1 MDLIISI
8 QLYSC
13 FFAHYFNS
21 TEHTYRKQDW
31 TWKQQMLS
39 RMCVYEDTDCTV
51 VITATLET
59 STNRIPAKLRPPP
72 WNCAPSFPQPFMLA
86 AFSFHLPFL
95 IVKNEA
101 CKACLLSCEIDSQF
115 VVCLDGLWLSPLK
128 NNISHYV
135 FVVGISYFWLVKVIS
150 RNKGN
155 YKKNSPIPQHRNY
168 SKTKL
173 W

>member
-13 FFAHYFNS
+13 FLHITSIQPS
-21 TEHTYRKQDW
+21 THTVNK
-31 TWKQQMLS
+31 TGLGTSKCIKNV
-39 RMCVYEDTDCTV
+39 CVWRYWLYCNL

-59 STNRIPAKLRPPP
+59 STNRISAKLRPPP

-115 VVCLDGLWLSPLK
+115 VVCLDALWLSPLK

-135 FVVGISYFWLVKVIS
+135 FVVCISCFWLVKVIS
-150 RNKGN
+150 RNNGN
-155 YKKNSPIPQHRNY
+155 YKKLTHTTTQ
-168 SKTKL
+168 KL
-173 W
+173 